1 MIGAGLTTCAVQLEV
16 DRHDLRRTRLV
27 DESVPEPIHDGDVVL
42 RVDRYAL
49 TANNVSYALSG
60 EAIGYWYFFPTAD
73 PWIRVPVMGHAEVV
87 ASAHPEVTEGRRVF
101 GFFPMGTHL
110 RVSAGPT
117 GSGFA
122 DRSAHRADE
131 PAVYRS
137 FLDVEGPVDT
147 DAADRSLLLRGLF
160 LTSYL
165 ADDFL
170 GEQAYLDAT
179 QVVVV
184 SASSKTAIAF
194 AHQAKVRGGL
204 EVVGVTSA
212 GNVEFCAATGVYD
225 RVISYDDLSGDDSSG
240 VDPHQRTVVVDL
252 SGDSAVVAQLHTLL
266 ASSVVHSMAIGAT
279 RWESFGQQRDVPGPR
294 PQFFF
299 APTQIARRT
308 AEWGAEGFARESGT
322 ALDAFIAH
330 SMGWL
335 DVDVATGPDA
345 MVEAWSDTVGGRVPP
360 SVGRI
365 LVPEV
370 PDASDAGESDA
381 GEPDPGESD
390 QQEGES

>member
-1 MIGAGLTTCAVQLEV
+1 VIGAGLTTCAVQLEV

-170 GEQAYLDAT
+170 GEEGYLGAT

-194 AHQAKVRGGL
+194 AHQARVRGGL
-204 EVVGVTSA
+204 EVVGVTSP
-212 GNVEFCAATGVYD
+212 GNAAFCDDTAVYD
-225 RVISYDDLSGDDSSG
+225 RVATYGDLSS

-266 ASSVVHSMAIGAT
+266 ASSVAHSMAIGAT
-279 RWESFGQQRDVPGPR
+279 RWESFGERHDVPGPQ

-308 AEWGAEGFARESGT
+308 AEWGADGFARVSGE
-322 ALDAFIAH
+322 ALDRFIAH
-330 SMGWL
+330 SAGWL
-335 DVDVATGPDA
+335 DVDVAPGAQA
-345 MVEAWSDTVGGRVPP
+345 MAEAWADTVAGRVPP

-365 LVPEV
+365 LVPGS
-370 PDASDAGESDA
+370 PDGTPEHEELS
-381 GEPDPGESD
+381 
-390 QQEGES
+390 